1 MLGDRRRE
9 DGGSACIQAQ
19 LACRSAEVRKR
30 RSIDE
35 RLGILA
41 RNVRTE
47 ILKDHPEKKE
57 KSWALWGSRDDVV
70 FTTLTRYALERTSGR
85 TLKI

>member
-1 MLGDRRRE
+1 LGDRRRE

-35 RLGILA
+35 RLGIMA
-41 RNVRTE
+41 
-47 ILKDHPEKKE
+47 KE
-57 KSWALWGSRDDVV
+57 CKNGD
-70 FTTLTRYALERTSGR
+70 T
-85 TLKI
+85 